1 MVLQSEFNVGEFS
14 IESAFTR
21 SKRRSRFIKSV
32 QRSPAPIRDSRIS
45 NYDLLRPMEL
55 LWWSVAVIL
64 FAVGLI
70 GTVLPVF
77 PGTIIILAGALLHRM
92 MLGPEKSVGW
102 GTITVL
108 VLFTLASY
116 ALDFLSGYFG
126 ARYFGATKWGM
137 FGALLGALI
146 GVFFGIAGLFVGP
159 VIGAVAGEF
168 IAGKR
173 MIDAG
178 RAGWGS
184 LLGNLGAMIG
194 KLFIALVMITIF
206 FMTVPAPF

>member
-1 MVLQSEFNVGEFS
+1 
-14 IESAFTR
+14 
-21 SKRRSRFIKSV
+21 
-32 QRSPAPIRDSRIS
+32 
-45 NYDLLRPMEL
+45 MEL
-55 LWWSVAVIL
+55 FWWLLTVVL

-77 PGTIIILAGALLHRM
+77 PGTIIILAGAMLHRA
-92 MLGPEKSVGW
+92 MLGPERSIGW
-102 GTITVL
+102 RTIALL
-108 VLFTLASY
+108 VLLTLATY

-126 ARYFGATKWGM
+126 AKYFGATRWGM
-137 FGALLGALI
+137 FGAILGALVGI
-146 GVFFGIAGLFVGP
+146 FFGIVGLFIGP
-159 VIGAVAGEF
+159 VIGAVLGEF

-184 LLGNLGAMIG
+184 LLGNLSAMIA
-194 KLFIALVMITIF
+194 KLVIALVMIAIF

>member
-1 MVLQSEFNVGEFS
+1 
-14 IESAFTR
+14 
-21 SKRRSRFIKSV
+21 
-32 QRSPAPIRDSRIS
+32 
-45 NYDLLRPMEL
+45 MEL
-55 LWWSVAVIL
+55 FWWFITVTL

-92 MLGPEKSVGW
+92 MLGPEKSIGW
-102 GTITVL
+102 GTIIVL
-108 VLFTLASY
+108 VLLTAASY

-146 GVFFGIAGLFVGP
+146 GIFFGIVGLFVGP

-206 FMTVPAPF
+206 FVTVPSPL